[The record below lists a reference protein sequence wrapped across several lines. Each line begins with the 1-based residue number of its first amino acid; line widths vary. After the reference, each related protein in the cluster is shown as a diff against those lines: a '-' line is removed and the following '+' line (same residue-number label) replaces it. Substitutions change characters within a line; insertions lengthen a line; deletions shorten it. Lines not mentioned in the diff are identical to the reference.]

1 MSEPSDS
8 DMILA
13 TSCPHCGT
21 ECEFDLPAEAT
32 TNAEL
37 AGQIRVVCHGCEEMF
52 QPVGDAIA
60 GSEDIADALERRL
73 AFVFVPDIGK
83 GDPAL
88 FAVHKQPGL
97 DQTDFFQIQPARA
110 DPF

>member
-60 GSEDIADALERRL
+60 GSEDIADALDQQALTDVRL
-73 AFVFVPDIGK
+73 AKHPVGSFWRSGNKNP
-83 GDPAL
+83 
-88 FAVHKQPGL
+88 HQ
-97 DQTDFFQIQPARA
+97 
-110 DPF
+110 